1 MGGGEYGEIASY
13 IAAKATEQYLNAEEA
28 ANLAGKKDYL
38 EKMCTHVNDR
48 IFKETLRLNA
58 EMMGSTL
65 AGLYFTG
72 SQVWTVN
79 VGTADAF
86 SYETGNFS
94 RFPKI
99 RPMKPI

>member
-1 MGGGEYGEIASY
+1 
-13 IAAKATEQYLNAEEA
+13 
-28 ANLAGKKDYL
+28 
-38 EKMCTHVNDR
+38 MCTYVNDR
-48 IFKETLRLNA
+48 IFKETLRLDA